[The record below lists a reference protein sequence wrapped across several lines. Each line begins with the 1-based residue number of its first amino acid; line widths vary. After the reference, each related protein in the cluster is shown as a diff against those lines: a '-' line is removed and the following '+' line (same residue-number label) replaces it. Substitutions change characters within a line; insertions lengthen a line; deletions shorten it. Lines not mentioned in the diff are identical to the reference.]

1 MKINE
6 IILVESADEDL
17 RQEVLDTI
25 GHPNRD
31 PYYRSVDVNLV
42 VQRAKPYYNKTKVT
56 KGRAVHLAMQELYP
70 ELENGPKDNNSR
82 NTKRNTGQSDVTK
95 FNKGA
100 DTVMVTRS
108 AGWNDTSHGHLRT
121 TDPADD
127 PIGIKTAL
135 KKAGDVAKSTIPG
148 ASELSGF
155 ADKLKRGFKKG
166 QSSSM
171 PSLKGKSNR
180 TR

>member
-1 MKINE
+1 MRINE
-6 IILVESADEDL
+6 IILVENADEDL

-70 ELENGPKDNNSR
+70 DLENGPKGDSSNIKKQRS
-82 NTKRNTGQSDVTK
+82 GQSDVTK
-95 FNKGA
+95 FNKDA
-100 DTVMVTRS
+100 DTGVVKRS
-108 AGWNDTSHGHLRT
+108 AGWDDTSHGHLRT
-121 TDPADD
+121 ADPADD
-127 PIGIKTAL
+127 PTGLKTAL

-155 ADKLKRGFKKG
+155 ADKLKKGFKKG

-171 PSLKGKSNR
+171 PTLKGRSNR

>member
-1 MKINE
+1 MRINE

-25 GHPNRD
+25 GYPNRD

-70 ELENGPKDNNSR
+70 ELENGPKGNDSNKL
-82 NTKRNTGQSDVTK
+82 KRDTGQSDVTK

-100 DTVMVTRS
+100 DTGMIKRS
-108 AGWNDTSHGHLRT
+108 AGWDDTSHGHLRT
-121 TDPADD
+121 ADPADD
-127 PIGIKTAL
+127 PTGIKTAL
-135 KKAGDVAKSTIPG
+135 KKAGDVAKSSIPG
-148 ASELSGF
+148 ASELSSF

-166 QSSSM
+166 QNSSI

>member
-1 MKINE
+1 MIINE
-6 IILVESADEDL
+6 IVLVENAVEDL

-25 GHPNRD
+25 GYPNRD
-31 PYYRSVDVNLV
+31 PYYRSVDVDLV
-42 VQRAKPYYNKTKVT
+42 IQYAKPHYRKTQVT

-70 ELENGPKDNNSR
+70 ELENSPKNNDS
-82 NTKRNTGQSDVTK
+82 NKLKRDTGQSDVTK
-95 FNKGA
+95 FNKDA
-100 DTVMVTRS
+100 DTGMVKRS
-108 AGWNDTSHGHLRT
+108 AGWDDTSHGHLRT
-121 TDPADD
+121 ADPADD
-127 PIGIKTAL
+127 PTGIKTAL
-135 KKAGDVAKSTIPG
+135 KKAGNVAKSSIPG
-148 ASELSGF
+148 ASELSSF